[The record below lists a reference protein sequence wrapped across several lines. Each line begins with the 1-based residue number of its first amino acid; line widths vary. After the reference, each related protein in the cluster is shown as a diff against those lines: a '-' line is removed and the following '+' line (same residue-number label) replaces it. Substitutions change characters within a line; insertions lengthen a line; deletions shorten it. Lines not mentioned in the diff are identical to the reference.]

1 MKSLLVTRY
10 SLLTIMALVL
20 LLFGCRS
27 QKSATATTKEVVEVE
42 AAGSVTTSTAERFQW
57 LSRLSLDIDSFEIV
71 WKSSAEDELAHLLPR
86 RTHDCAVG
94 ELIMPTADHVPDYR
108 NVAADTAM
116 DLPEQFALAAS
127 RPRSANVVVLR
138 GKHARLGKA
147 DIVQRNAARCTEQ
160 VDTLSAHRSIDKAD
174 HYARD
179 NVGIAK
185 PPDVTWWPW
194 LLLAGLLVGFWL
206 IIWLNYHRKR

>member
-1 MKSLLVTRY
+1 MISLISNRS
-10 SLLTIMALVL
+10 SLITIMALVL

-27 QKSATATTKEVVEVE
+27 HKEATATTKEQYDIE
-42 AAGSVTTSTAERFQW
+42 AAGSSSIATTSRSQW
-57 LSRLSLDIDSFEIV
+57 LSRFALDIDSFEI
-71 WKSSAEDELAHLLPR
+71 
-86 RTHDCAVG
+86 
-94 ELIMPTADHVPDYR
+94 IMPAADRIPDYR

-116 DLPEQFALAAS
+116 DLPGQFALAAS
-127 RPRSANVVVLR
+127 RPRSANAVVLR
-138 GKHARLGKA
+138 GKHARLGRA
-147 DIVQRNAARCTEQ
+147 DIVQRDAARRAEQ

-194 LLLAGLLVGFWL
+194 LLLAGLLVGLLF
-206 IIWLNYHRKR
+206 IIWMQDKEK

>member
-1 MKSLLVTRY
+1 MRTPLAATTVMLAVVLLV
-10 SLLTIMALVL
+10 A
-20 LLFGCRS
+20 CRS
-27 QKSATATTKEVVEVE
+27 HKEATTTTSEVIDIE

-71 WKSSAEDELAHLLPR
+71 IPTDHFAEIGKMDS
-86 RTHDCAVG
+86 VS
-94 ELIMPTADHVPDYR
+94 
-108 NVAADTAM
+108 AM
-116 DLPEQFALAAS
+116 DLPKQFALSAGQ
-127 RPRSANVVVLR
+127 PRFRSVVLR
-138 GKHARLGKA
+138 GKHASIGKA
-147 DIVQRNAARCTEQ
+147 DIVQRNAARCTSQ
-160 VDTLSAHRSIDKAD
+160 VDTLSAHRSMDKAD

-206 IIWLNYHRKR
+206 IIWLQDKEK

>member
-1 MKSLLVTRY
+1 MKTTLTATTVMLVV
-10 SLLTIMALVL
+10 VL
-20 LLFGCRS
+20 LASCRS
-27 QKSATATTKEVVEVE
+27 QKQVTATAKEQYDIE
-42 AAGSVTTSTAERFQW
+42 AAGSSSIATTSRSQW
-57 LSRLSLDIDSFEIV
+57 LSRLSLDIDSFELV
-71 WKSSAEDELAHLLPR
+71 
-86 RTHDCAVG
+86 
-94 ELIMPTADHVPDYR
+94 MPTADHVPDYR

-138 GKHARLGKA
+138 GKHARLGRA
-147 DIVQRNAARCTEQ
+147 DIVQRNAARCTSQ

-179 NVGIAK
+179 NVGIIK

-194 LLLAGLLVGFWL
+194 LILAGVLMGFWL
-206 IIWLNYHRKR
+206 YIWIKRNR